1 MADAALFIGWGAV
14 APGREKKSVEI
25 FGESLRFLT
34 GLVTEGRVA
43 SVEPFFLEP
52 HGGDLEGFFLVRGD
66 HDELNRIRA
75 EDGFQRL
82 ATRAQV
88 VVQNFGVIAAITG
101 ERLNKHMA
109 WFAEAAKEVS
119 SAES

>member
-1 MADAALFIGWGAV
+1 MTDAALFIGWGAV
-14 APGREKKSVEI
+14 ASGRERRSVEL

-34 GLVTEGRVA
+34 SLVEEGRVA

-66 HDELNRIRA
+66 HEELNRIRA

-101 ERLNKHMA
+101 ERLNKHMS
-109 WFAEAAKEVS
+109 WFTEAAHDFGTPE
-119 SAES
+119 